1 MIPYATFLRLRHLLD
16 EGKWTVPQVARDLR
30 LDIKTVRLWA
40 ERAEYKARPAPP
52 RPSKLDA
59 FKADIVRLVHQHPF
73 TAVQIGAQ
81 LRERG
86 YTGGESILRVFVQKV
101 RPRQAPAF
109 LTLHFEPGECA
120 QVDWG
125 SAGSVPVGST
135 RRRLSFFVMVLGY
148 SRQLYVEFTLSETLE
163 QFLACHQNAFA
174 YFGGTPRYV
183 MIDNLKTAV
192 LSHPAGGPVVFN
204 PRYVDFARHY
214 GVAVRACNVRAA
226 HEKGRVERAVGYV
239 RQSFLN
245 GLEVTDFASLNPAVR
260 RWMEE
265 VAGERVHRETRRKP
279 RELFAEEKPRLQ
291 PLPSTLY
298 DVGQTRTV
306 HATRRCRVSV
316 DGNRYSVPSEYA
328 GSRLVLR
335 LYPDKLLLYQQD
347 RLVAEHLRLYDRGQD
362 VENPDHVRALLQ
374 QRRRARDQHLFQR
387 FLQLSPQADLYYRQ
401 LGERRFHPQKHV
413 ARIVALSEIYG
424 ADAVARAMAD
434 AIVYEA
440 FSAEYIANLLE
451 ARQRQLPEPGAL
463 HLTRRQDLLDLE
475 LPAADLGLYETHPE
489 NTHDCP

>member
-1 MIPYATFLRLRHLLD
+1 MIDYATFLRLRHLFD
-16 EGKWTVPQVARDLR
+16 REKWTRRQIARELR
-30 LDIKTVRLWA
+30 LNIKTVRLWA
-40 ERAEYKARPAPP
+40 DRTQFQPRRPPP
-52 RPSKLDA
+52 RTSKLDA

-73 TAVQIGAQ
+73 TAAQIGAQ

-86 YTGGESILRVFVQKV
+86 YTGGQTILRAFVQKV

-163 QFLACHQNAFA
+163 QFLACHQNAFT

-214 GVAVRACNVRAA
+214 GFAVRACNVRAA

-245 GLEVTDFASLNPAVR
+245 GLEPAGFAPLNPMVR
-260 RWMEE
+260 RWLEE

-291 PLPSTLY
+291 PLPATLY
-298 DVGQTRTV
+298 DVGQTRVV

-335 LYPDKLLLYQQD
+335 LYPDKVLLYQQE
-347 RLVAEHLRLYDRGQD
+347 RLVAEHLRLYDRGRD
-362 VENPDHVRALLQ
+362 LENPDHVRALLQ
-374 QRRRARDQHLFQR
+374 QRRRAREQHLFQR
-387 FLQLSPQADLYYRQ
+387 FLQLSPQAELYYRQ
-401 LGERRFHPQKHV
+401 LGERRFNPQQHL

-475 LPAADLGLYETHPE
+475 LPVADLGLYEANPE
-489 NTHDCP
+489 NADENP